1 MIEQK
6 YSIKYAY
13 PLLLL
18 WLVLICVLFI
28 TSGSHNASFFMFGP
42 SDVIFMGMEVN
53 NWYRW
58 SLVMTYGFF
67 SQMINSYMDATI
79 GPYISNV
86 IQDHK
91 YKGKIKKSYAITLCT
106 MYQLYD
112 WIHWLLSIMLYVS
125 LQMQYYIPG
134 LTADLIINILTTNN
148 YINIKNQLASDE
160 LEESLI
166 N

>member
-18 WLVLICVLFI
+18 WLLLISILFI
-28 TSGSHNASFFMFGP
+28 KSGSYNSSFFLFGP
-42 SDVIFMGMEVN
+42 SKVAFMGMEVN
-53 NWYRW
+53 NWSRW

-67 SQMINSYMDATI
+67 SQMVNSYMDATI

-91 YKGKIKKSYAITLCT
+91 YKGKIKKSYAITLCS

-148 YINIKNQLASDE
+148 YINIKNQLANNE
-160 LEESLI
+160 FEESLI